1 MIINKVI
8 HYLIIGGYKLA
19 THSSAIKRHKQSLK
33 RQSRNT
39 AAISGVRGVV
49 KKVREAVKEGKA
61 EGAKTALANAVKLL
75 DKAVTKGVL
84 HRNSASRRVS
94 RLTKAVNSIPAKS

>member
-1 MIINKVI
+1 M
-8 HYLIIGGYKLA
+8 A

-33 RQSRNT
+33 RETSNT
-39 AAISGVRGVV
+39 AVMSGVKGAV

-61 EGAKTALANAVKLL
+61 DSAKTALASAVRFL

-84 HRNSASRRVS
+84 HRNNASRRIS
-94 RLTKAVNSIPAKS
+94 RLAKAVNSIGK